1 MAARPGALLRECPL
15 LLPQTRDGSVYEGFV
30 TVQGRDFHIRILLP
44 SDLQLKNARIQCSW
58 KLKRLLNGYLKIL
71 KQRLQHSS
79 DLVSFMVELKTVL
92 EVALKNTAELH
103 VPPPPQYYSG
113 LIKDIETLGW
123 NKVEF
128 VDPAFSI
135 IRLKAEDSCSRNHL
149 ITLKLNPKYPTEPP
163 ECLVDL
169 PVQFSASWNPESSLL
184 SIHSQ
189 FLAAL
194 ESLKEFWNALDEID
208 EKTWVLEPEKPTRSA
223 TMRRIAIVV
232 NPLKIKLNSNI
243 HLWDPEISLLQNLK
257 EVLEIDFPS
266 REALQKSDFSM
277 DCGICYAYRLD
288 GAIPNQV
295 CDDARCGQP
304 FHEACLYERMIKAC
318 TFPQWLR
325 GLPSSRQ
332 SFNVIFGECPYCNKI
347 LLTSH
352 LGSGGSSLGGSS
364 TQEVHLQSPLEKP
377 LTGLPRT
384 YGFFSNFLEG
394 IVEICP
400 VWWLSLFLR
409 KEKTIYPPFI
419 GNLNNS
425 KYLSLCSA
433 SQNSYCIAKEVWDT
447 EDCAIS

>member
-1 MAARPGALLRECPL
+1 AHKSSALRN
-15 LLPQTRDGSVYEGFV
+15 Y
-30 TVQGRDFHIRILLP
+30 
-44 SDLQLKNARIQCSW
+44 
-58 KLKRLLNGYLKIL
+58 
-71 KQRLQHSS
+71 
-79 DLVSFMVELKTVL
+79 
-92 EVALKNTAELH
+92 
-103 VPPPPQYYSG
+103 
-113 LIKDIETLGW
+113 
-123 NKVEF
+123 
-128 VDPAFSI
+128 PAFSI

-223 TMRRIAIVV
+223 TMRRIAIGNNVSVNIEVDPRHPTMLPECYFLGADHVV

-304 FHEACLYERMIKAC
+304 FHEACLYE
-318 TFPQWLR
+318 WLR

-332 SFNVIFGECPYCNKI
+332 SFNVIFGECPYCNKQI
-347 LLTSH
+347 TL
-352 LGSGGSSLGGSS
+352 
-364 TQEVHLQSPLEKP
+364 K
-377 LTGLPRT
+377 
-384 YGFFSNFLEG
+384 
-394 IVEICP
+394 
-400 VWWLSLFLR
+400 LS
-409 KEKTIYPPFI
+409 KK
-419 GNLNNS
+419 
-425 KYLSLCSA
+425 
-433 SQNSYCIAKEVWDT
+433 V
-447 EDCAIS
+447 